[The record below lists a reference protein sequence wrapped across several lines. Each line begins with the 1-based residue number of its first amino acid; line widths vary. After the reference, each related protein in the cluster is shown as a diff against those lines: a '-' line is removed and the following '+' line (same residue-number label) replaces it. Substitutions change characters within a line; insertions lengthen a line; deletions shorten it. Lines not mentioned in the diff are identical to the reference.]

1 MGSPVVSA
9 KRLQRG
15 SCQHRPVATGRN
27 ILTEALKYF
36 KRSKCSEAVV
46 VPAQASSRREESPG
60 RGEMGLQFLLMIWR
74 FHVG

>member
-27 ILTEALKYF
+27 ILTEALKHF
-36 KRSKCSEAVV
+36 KRGKCTEAFV
-46 VPAQASSRREESPG
+46 VPAVPADDLEAP
-60 RGEMGLQFLLMIWR
+60 
-74 FHVG
+74 